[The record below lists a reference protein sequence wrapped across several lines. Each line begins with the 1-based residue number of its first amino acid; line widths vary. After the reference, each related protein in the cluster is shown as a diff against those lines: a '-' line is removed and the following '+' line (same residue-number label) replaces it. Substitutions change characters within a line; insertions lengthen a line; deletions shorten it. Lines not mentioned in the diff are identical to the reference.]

1 MPPSVLVLLVFAGF
15 SESAGRVLPIVAG
28 RRGASRTVAISL
40 VLAGTAVDAATIALW
55 PLFAWTLAELLPG
68 TPAGGQAPAWTPGLL
83 APLLLAAVVAFP
95 LLGPLLHAL
104 LLVGVG
110 AGLSGVLATSAG
122 IGWWTA
128 AGCVAVAGVGLA
140 IAVEAVRRLVVR
152 LHPRRVREAVT

>member
-1 MPPSVLVLLVFAGF
+1 MSLAVLLLLAFAGL
-15 SESAGRVLPIVAG
+15 SEALGRVVPIVAG
-28 RRGASRTVAISL
+28 RRGASRTVAVSL

-68 TPAGGQAPAWTPGLL
+68 SPAGGSAPSWTPGLL
-83 APLLLAAVVAFP
+83 APLLLAAVIAFP
-95 LLGPLLHAL
+95 LLGPLLHGL

-110 AGLSGVLATSAG
+110 AGVAEALATSAG

-140 IAVEAVRRLVVR
+140 VTVEVVRRLVIR
-152 LHPRRVREAVT
+152 LHPHRVPEAVA